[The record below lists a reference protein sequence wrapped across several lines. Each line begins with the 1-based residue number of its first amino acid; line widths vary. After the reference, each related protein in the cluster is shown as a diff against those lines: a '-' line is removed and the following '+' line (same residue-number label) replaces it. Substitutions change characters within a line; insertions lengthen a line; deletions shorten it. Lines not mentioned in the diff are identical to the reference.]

1 MTFLIDGY
9 NLMHAV
15 GLASASMPA
24 RWLRRARTRFL
35 DWLADAARERPDDL
49 CVVFDSRSG
58 SSDSIEDHRG
68 VRLRFS
74 GGQTADAVIEASVR
88 AHPRPEQLAVVSN
101 DGQVRESG
109 RVRGCSVYRCE
120 EFVDWLIAKPA
131 RVNMTPVAHAPG
143 SPEKE
148 EPAATPAEMAAWLDA
163 FSTPKTRRRR

>member
-1 MTFLIDGY
+1 VTFLNDGY

-24 RWLRRARTRFL
+24 RGLRRARTRFL
-35 DWLADAARERPDDL
+35 DWLADAARDRADEL

-58 SSDSIEDHRG
+58 SSDTVEDHRG
-68 VRLRFS
+68 VRVRFS

-101 DGQVRESG
+101 DGQVRDSG
-109 RVRGCSVYRCE
+109 RVRSCAVYRCE
-120 EFVDWLIAKPA
+120 EFVDWLLAKPSQA
-131 RVNMTPVAHAPG
+131 AHSRG

-148 EPAATPAEMAAWLDA
+148 EPAATPDEMAAWLDA